1 VTTVLLADDQEMVR
15 TGFRLILSAE
25 DGIEV
30 VGEAGTGVD
39 AVTKARGLHPDVVL
53 MDIRM
58 PQLDG
63 LEATRQLMADVRPPR
78 IVVVTTFD
86 LDEYVYGALRAGAC
100 GFLLKDAGPR
110 LLVEAV
116 RAAANGDALVSPS
129 ITVRLLE
136 HLASRPAE
144 RAALPDPLS
153 PRELD
158 VVRAVARGRTNAEIA
173 AELFV
178 SLSTVKSHLANVQS
192 KLDARNRVEIAAWA
206 WETGHV
212 R

>member
-1 VTTVLLADDQEMVR
+1 MIKVLLADDQEMVR

-30 VGEAGTGVD
+30 VGEAGTGVA
-39 AVTKARGLHPDVVL
+39 AVERARRLHPDVVL

-58 PQLDG
+58 PELDG
-63 LEATRQLMADVRPPR
+63 LEATRALNADPRPPR

-116 RAAANGDALVSPS
+116 RAAAVGDALVSPS
-129 ITVRLLE
+129 VTVRLLE
-136 HLASRPAE
+136 HFSRPA
-144 RAALPDPLS
+144 RSDPVGGTLS
-153 PRELD
+153 PREFD
-158 VVRAVARGRTNAEIA
+158 VVRSVARGRTNAEIA
-173 AELFV
+173 AELVV
-178 SLSTVKSHLANVQS
+178 SVSTVKTHLANVQN
-192 KLDARNRVEIAAWA
+192 KLDVRNRTEIAVWA
-206 WETGHV
+206 WEHGHV
-212 R
+212 S